1 MLTLKQSDY
10 GLVKFHFVCCRDDN
24 IYAGHAVTEEARAG
38 QLSLLIFLGF
48 VAGYFL
54 SDARHM
60 PSDKP
65 LYGYGLSILFIGALI
80 YRAIKFYQTIK

>member
-1 MLTLKQSDY
+1 MDWLNFILFAAVMITFTLAMPLLK
-10 GLVKFHFVCCRDDN
+10 KH
-24 IYAGHAVTEEARAG
+24 RAG